1 MITKIVEVIAL
12 ILDNLNKDYTLEEV
26 NKLLDNKEYDRQ
38 TVSAAFSLLFD
49 KVLSSKIKKS
59 DKKGIKPAAFRV
71 LSNEEIDLIGID
83 NYNYLLN
90 LINLG
95 LINSMDI
102 ELILEHANG
111 LNGRVL
117 SKDDINWIV
126 FISLIDLNAGLLPGS
141 RVLLYSSDTI
151 N

>member
-1 MITKIVEVIAL
+1 MVTKIVEVIAL
-12 ILDNLNKDYTLEEV
+12 ILDNLKKDYTLEEV
-26 NKLLDNKEYDRQ
+26 SKLLDNKEYDRQ

-49 KVLSSKIKKS
+49 KVLSSKISKSKKKEI
-59 DKKGIKPAAFRV
+59 KKEAFRV
-71 LSNEEIDLIGID
+71 LSNDEIDLIGID
-83 NYNYLLN
+83 NYNYVLN

-95 LINSMDI
+95 LIESTDI
-102 ELILEHANG
+102 EFILEHASN